1 VIDRLDEDDV
11 KLMLFGGKGGVG
23 KTTIA
28 ASVAIHLAGKFKT
41 LLLST
46 DPAHSLSDSLEQP
59 VGDEIVTVKGVDRL
73 YALEISAEKSFS
85 DFKEKYGF
93 EIKRILDTS
102 TSLDQ
107 DDIDA
112 FFSLSIPGID
122 EVMGLKTIITLI
134 EEGKYEKFVV
144 DTAPTGHALR
154 LLALPRLFNEWIRI
168 AAKMRWK
175 YRYIVER
182 FSGRYDP
189 DQGDTFLVDMKKMVN
204 GLESLF
210 TDGRRCMFVAIT
222 IPEGMAVF
230 ETERLIKNLH
240 TYGIEVNQ
248 LIVNNV
254 VGRGNCEFSK
264 ERKKE
269 HERYLE
275 ILNEKFNSLDITVV
289 PLQPREVK
297 GLDALNNFKEML
309 FQ

>member
-1 VIDRLDEDDV
+1 VIDRLDEDEV

-59 VGDEIVTVKGVDRL
+59 VGDEIVAVKGIGRL

-134 EEGKYEKFVV
+134 QEGKYEKFVV

-154 LLALPRLFNEWIRI
+154 LLALPRVFNQWIGI

-175 YRYIVER
+175 YRYMVER
-182 FSGRYDP
+182 FSGRYESDA
-189 DQGDTFLVDMKKMVN
+189 GDTFLVDMKKMVN
-204 GLESLF
+204 GLESLLK
-210 TDGRRCMFVAIT
+210 DRRRCMFVAIT
-222 IPEGMAVF
+222 IPEGMAVP
-230 ETERLIKNLH
+230 ETERLIKTLY
-240 TYGIEVNQ
+240 TYGIEVNH
-248 LIVNNV
+248 LIVNNI
-254 VGRGNCEFSK
+254 VGRGDYEFST
-264 ERKKE
+264 ERRKDQE
-269 HERYLE
+269 HYLE
-275 ILNEKFNSLDITVV
+275 ILGNKFSKLDITLV

-297 GLDALNNFKEML
+297 GLDGLNNFKEIL